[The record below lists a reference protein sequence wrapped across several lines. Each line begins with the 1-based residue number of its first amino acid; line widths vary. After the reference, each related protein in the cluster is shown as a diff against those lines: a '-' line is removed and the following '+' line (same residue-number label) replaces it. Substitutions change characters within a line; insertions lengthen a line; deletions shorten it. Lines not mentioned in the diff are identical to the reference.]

1 MYLATCTHTTQNPCK
16 HYEKQHKNCKK
27 RPQTKSCHYT
37 NKNTCKT
44 CTWKEECD
52 LIIPMHEYP
61 SHTRVEAGED
71 GVAPGI
77 GIP

>member
-52 LIIPMHEYP
+52 LIIPMQEYP
-61 SHTRVEAGED
+61 SHT
-71 GVAPGI
+71 
-77 GIP
+77 